1 MFITFIV
8 NETRH
13 VFDDID
19 VNDRIINIK
28 HMLKDK
34 CFQKSDHWLM
44 LSYMGTKP
52 IREYGKQDL
61 IPGDIPLSMDR
72 KKLNDFSIRDD
83 VEYVFT
89 VYEIKDTSSIK
100 SNKIYRNT
108 VIKPVTF
115 QKSEYNLDSISDFPT
130 IH

>member
-8 NETRH
+8 NDIKH
-13 VFDDID
+13 VFDID
-19 VNDRIINIK
+19 DNDKIINIK
-28 HMLKDK
+28 RMLKDK
-34 CFQKSDHWLM
+34 FFNTSDDWLM
-44 LSYMGTKP
+44 LSYMGDKP

-72 KKLNDFSIRDD
+72 KSLNDFSIRDD
-83 VEYVFT
+83 VEYVFK

-100 SNKIYRNT
+100 SNKIHRNT

-130 IH
+130 IS